1 MRTKRICD
9 LSVSGR
15 GSLSNQRNVILEVVR
30 RSKTWCAC
38 KRDSKKLSYAFVDG
52 ECVCAFLSFSGDGFE
67 DQFAGCVAAVGARA
81 ISPANISL
89 LFECVSRRRSPRAAP
104 EILRCAKRTKK
115 IKRAA
120 VAAQLIVCG
129 FRAHVDEKI
138 EMRNSRG
145 RLSPHWRLR
154 RLICI
159 SFENDFSSF
168 THSGAGEL
176 CKSKL
181 LTMGEALLIVGLTRQ
196 MMKVYGEIRPI

>member
-1 MRTKRICD
+1 MFLFKQKRSCDFPFKFMPQVLIVEKKNGSSADMDIWCKCVQLEKQAALVMRTKRICD

-115 IKRAA
+115 
-120 VAAQLIVCG
+120 LN
-129 FRAHVDEKI
+129 E
-138 EMRNSRG
+138 
-145 RLSPHWRLR
+145 R
-154 RLICI
+154 RWQ
-159 SFENDFSSF
+159 
-168 THSGAGEL
+168 HSL
-176 CKSKL
+176 
-181 LTMGEALLIVGLTRQ
+181 
-196 MMKVYGEIRPI
+196 